1 MIHAFMEGRDSAA
14 NGKTVLDNPYRH
26 GLTADPFQAN
36 LWESGFMHWLE
47 EQSNVAIQI
56 EATEM
61 QAARDAMAA
70 T

>member
-1 MIHAFMEGRDSAA
+1 MIDAFMEGHRSAKK
-14 NGKTVLDNPYRH
+14 GKTVLDNPYLR
-26 GLTADPFQAN
+26 GLIADPFKAN

-70 T
+70 M

>member
-1 MIHAFMEGRDSAA
+1 MIDAFMEGRHSAK
-14 NGKTVLDNPYRH
+14 NRKTVLDNPYSR
-26 GLTADPFQAN
+26 GLIADPFKAN

-47 EQSNVAIQI
+47 EQVNVAVQI

>member
-1 MIHAFMEGRDSAA
+1 MIHALMEGCYSAA
-14 NGKTVLDNPYRH
+14 KGKTVLDNPYRH

-47 EQSNVAIQI
+47 EQVNVAVQI